1 MCDRLE
7 KVLING
13 VSILENSGY
22 SIFYITC
29 LSDELKELIRNF
41 LVPICHG
48 VKKTEKYQNSKSY
61 SYENTIKEF
70 IKRYDNKTTKQKK
83 GLIGEFLF
91 HVLLCKALFA

>member
-48 VKKTEKYQNSKSY
+48 VKKTEKYQETMGNIYSEFSKMLDDSG
-61 SYENTIKEF
+61 E
-70 IKRYDNKTTKQKK
+70 KRYY
-83 GLIGEFLF
+83 
-91 HVLLCKALFA
+91 KAA